1 MFSPFPEPP
10 VPPKVIDLDRVARVV
25 ELSVSRARSTKSR
38 EHVAEPRTGASI
50 VRIAEEA
57 ASQLRRAMVASIECD
72 NVTPIKQ
79 ITQSSSRAQGSQ
91 RGRAEEIG
99 SNDEHEED
107 DEQGQEG
114 AGNAESQVWRD
125 ELQPST
131 AISTYSISDKPNAA
145 ESRMARHKALEYAVA
160 SHGAPQP
167 HPPNRVSV
175 FSAGR
180 RRHGEGSTSPRNHP
194 PSPST
199 GFGSK
204 QLGAEMPPLDENV
217 VRAVWRQQRQQLFG
231 ADSATPAKG
240 RENRRSCEQQAPWG
254 DQKGDDTDEVLEQWI
269 RNARDGVTDFGAA
282 VPKLVQEHSP
292 NPARSRR
299 VNEMSGLIQL
309 VKSNQVGDR

>member
-1 MFSPFPEPP
+1 M
-10 VPPKVIDLDRVARVV
+10 LVV
-25 ELSVSRARSTKSR
+25 HGQQKAVSMLQ
-38 EHVAEPRTGASI
+38 EPRTGASI

-194 PSPST
+194 PSPS
-199 GFGSK
+199 SPD
-204 QLGAEMPPLDENV
+204 LGPSNLARKRLPWTKNV

-240 RENRRSCEQQAPWG
+240 RENRRSCEQQAHWG

-299 VNEMSGLIQL
+299 C
-309 VKSNQVGDR
+309 K